1 MADWQESFEL
11 KTPEDVI
18 RFGREL
24 AGKLAPG
31 DTVLLRGGL
40 GVGKTTLVRG
50 IIIELTGETEVPSP
64 TYTLVQSYDADGYA
78 VFHCDLYR
86 LEGHREIWELGIEE
100 AFETGLILIEWPERI
115 EDLLT
120 GTELNVWIGYTDES
134 RTVTVSG
141 SAEWGKRLD

>member
-64 TYTLVQSYDADGYA
+64 TYTLVQCYDADGYA

-115 EDLLT
+115 EGLLT
-120 GTELNVWIGYTDES
+120 GTELNVWIGYTDET

-141 SAEWGKRLD
+141 SAEWGKRFD